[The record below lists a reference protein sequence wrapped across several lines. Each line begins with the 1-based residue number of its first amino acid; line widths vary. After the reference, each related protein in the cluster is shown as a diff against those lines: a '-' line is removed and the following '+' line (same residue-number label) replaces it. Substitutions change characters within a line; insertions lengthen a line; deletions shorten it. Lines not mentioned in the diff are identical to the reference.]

1 MLHRF
6 YQSGWLL
13 HIGPQKLEIVESDH
27 DFNSEDGPITLK
39 WSFDD
44 QGRLISKLNQLAID
58 IPNSDAKDGAILQT
72 FSTNAGGDNQVWM
85 ITDRPLGN
93 GFALRSKLK
102 PQLNLVMQICP
113 NTNDIRLAV
122 FNGSD
127 EQRWMLT
134 PAGYLV
140 SCKRSATGKNWF
152 ISTAGMSH
160 RSFVD
165 HSS

>member
-1 MLHRF
+1 M
-6 YQSGWLL
+6 L
-13 HIGPQKLEIVESDH
+13 HIGRGLAIEEA
-27 DFNSEDGPITLK
+27 DFDINYPSSGG
-39 WSFDD
+39 FDSTFKYTQWRFD
-44 QGRLISKLNQLAID
+44 EKGRLISKLNQLAID

-93 GFALRSKLK
+93 GFALRATVK
-102 PQLNLVMQICP
+102 PELNLVMQLCP
-113 NTNDIRLAV
+113 NTMDIRLAV

-127 EQRWMLT
+127 EQRWILT

-152 ISTAGMSH
+152 VSAPGMSH